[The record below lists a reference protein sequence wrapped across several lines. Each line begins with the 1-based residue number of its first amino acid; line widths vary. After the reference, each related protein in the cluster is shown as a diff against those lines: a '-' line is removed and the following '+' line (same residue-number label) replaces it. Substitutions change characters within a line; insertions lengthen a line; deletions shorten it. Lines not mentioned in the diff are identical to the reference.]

1 MKFLH
6 TSDWHIGRSLYGRKR
21 YDEFSAFLDWLA
33 GFIEARGMDALLVAG
48 DIFDTGTP
56 SNRAQELYYGFL
68 RRVSASCCRHV
79 VIIAGN
85 HDSPSFLNAPKE
97 ILKALQVHVVGA
109 VTGNP
114 EDEVLVLKGPSGD
127 PEAVVCAVPYL
138 RDRDIR
144 VAEAGESLEDKNMR
158 LIQGIK
164 THYAEIAG
172 LAEEK
177 RKACGDIPVVALG
190 HLFAAGGK
198 TLEGDG
204 VRELYVGS
212 LARVGKEVFPPV
224 FDYVAL
230 GHLHLAQIVGGEPRI
245 RYSGSP
251 IPMGFGEA
259 GREKKVILV
268 EFQGRVPDIS
278 DDPIPCF
285 QALERIS
292 GDMEKVLGRLFEL
305 KTIGS
310 RAWLEI
316 EYTGSDPVPDLR
328 LRMEEAVAGTSM
340 EIRRI
345 RNRQVMDR
353 ILQKKEAEEE
363 LDNLSVTDVFE
374 RLLDAHGV
382 APEKRPA
389 LVLAHQE
396 ILTQLHEQDTHAE

>member
-33 GFIEARGMDALLVAG
+33 GFIEDQGMDALLVAG

-56 SNRAQELYYGFL
+56 SNRAQEMYYGFL
-68 RRVSASCCRHV
+68 CRVSASSCRHV

-109 VTGNP
+109 VTEDP
-114 EDEVLVLKGPSGD
+114 EDEILVLKDPSGN

-144 VAEAGESLEDKNMR
+144 VAEVGESLEDKNMK
-158 LIQGIK
+158 LIQGIEA
-164 THYAEIAG
+164 HYAEVAR
-172 LAEEK
+172 LTEEK
-177 RKACGDIPVVALG
+177 RKTCGDIPVIALG

-212 LARVGKEVFPPV
+212 LARVGKEVFSPA

-230 GHLHLAQIVGGEPRI
+230 GHLHLAQTVGGEPHI

-259 GREKKVILV
+259 GREKKVIRV
-268 EFQGRVPDIS
+268 EFQGRAPEIS
-278 DDPIPCF
+278 EHPIPCF
-285 QALERIS
+285 QILERIT
-292 GDMEKVLGRLFEL
+292 GDMEKILGRLFEL
-305 KTIGS
+305 KAASS

-316 EYTGSDPVPDLR
+316 EYTGRDVVADLR
-328 LRMEEAVAGTSM
+328 LRMEEAVAGTAM

-374 RLLDAHGV
+374 RLLDAYEV
-382 APEKRPA
+382 DAEKRPA
-389 LVLAHQE
+389 LVQAHQE
-396 ILTQLHEQDTHAE
+396 ILTLLHEQDIHAE